1 MTHEELQGQYELY
14 AMGVADDPERGE
26 IREHLERGCEVCMA
40 EMRQAKQIV
49 SMMGASAPPQTPSS
63 KLRKRILA
71 SVGYEQRSYGLAPW
85 FGALA
90 ALCFVAA
97 IYFAGRERSYVE
109 EMVILRSQM
118 GQQAI
123 ELTRLT
129 EIMTI
134 MNGVNTR
141 EVTFGTGAKGKV
153 FVNPQSGVVLMA
165 TNLPSAPAGK
175 TYEMWVIPKGAGAK
189 PSPAGLFQPQPDG
202 TVTHVLNGPV
212 DLTTLAAVAV
222 TVEDSGGAPQP
233 TSTPIIVAAMQ

>member
-1 MTHEELQGQYELY
+1 
-14 AMGVADDPERGE
+14 
-26 IREHLERGCEVCMA
+26 
-40 EMRQAKQIV
+40 MRQAKQIV
-49 SMMGASAPPQTPSS
+49 SMMGASAPSQTPSS

-97 IYFAGRERSYVE
+97 IYFGGRERSYME
-109 EMVILRSQM
+109 EMMILRREM

-141 EVTFGTGAKGKV
+141 EVTFGAGAKGKV

-165 TNLPSAPAGK
+165 TNLPPAPAGK
-175 TYEMWVIPKGAGAK
+175 TYEMWVIPKGGK
-189 PSPAGLFQPQPDG
+189 PSPAGLFQSQPDG

-212 DLTTLAAVAV
+212 DITTVAAVAV
-222 TVEDSGGAPQP
+222 TVEDAGGAPQP
-233 TSTPIIVAAMQ
+233 TSTPIIVAGIQ